1 MKILICDQD
10 NTNLAIIEKN
20 FLELGHK
27 SISALDGIDAV
38 EKFSS
43 EQPDLVLISG
53 NLLHINGFE
62 TIKKIKENC
71 YDFADWIPVVFM
83 SENLDDD
90 TIIKAIESGA
100 DFVLPKRMSIQLLK
114 ATIKAMRRLVS
125 YRQNLIDFGHQLREV
140 NDKLLLSNQ
149 LLSELSL
156 KDPLTLL
163 ANRRAFEESLERIC
177 RQAIQNK
184 KPVSLLMIDVDH
196 FKNYND
202 TYGHQAGDVCLQKI
216 ASIFK
221 SPIQGSKNIIARYG
235 GEEFAIILPETEQAE
250 AAAIAE
256 KIREA
261 VELLEIKN
269 IGTLRGFVTL
279 SIGVSISSPDIP
291 FTSESLVS
299 AGDEALY
306 HAKEQGRNIVV
317 VSDRQVNMTRSFH
330 TGKYKLLRKV
340 PNEVEL
346 PDSLND
352 IL

>member
-10 NTNLAIIEKN
+10 TENLKGIEKN

-27 SISALDGIDAV
+27 SIFAVNGMDAI

-43 EQPDLVLISG
+43 EQPDLVLISED
-53 NLLHINGFE
+53 LPLVNGFE
-62 TIKKIKENC
+62 ATKKIKENC

-83 SENLDDD
+83 SSSTDDD
-90 TIIKAIESGA
+90 TVAKAIESGA
-100 DFVLPKRMSIQLLK
+100 DFFLHKPMSIQLLK

-163 ANRRAFEESLERIC
+163 ANRRAFEENLERIC

-196 FKNYND
+196 FKMYND
-202 TYGHQAGDVCLQKI
+202 TYGHQAGDVCLQKV
-216 ASIFK
+216 ASTFHL
-221 SPIQGSKNIIARYG
+221 PVAGGKNIIARYG

-250 AAAIAE
+250 AVAIAE

-261 VELLEIKN
+261 VQLLELKN

-279 SIGVSISSPDIP
+279 SIGVSTSSPEVP

-306 HAKEQGRNIVV
+306 QAKEQGRNIVV
-317 VSDRQVNMTRSFH
+317 VSERQINMTRSFH
-330 TGKYKLLRKV
+330 AGKYKVPRKA
-340 PNEVEL
+340 PNEAEK
-346 PDSLND
+346 PDGLND
-352 IL
+352 VV